1 MDTLQYHLDDFE
13 GPLDLLYM
21 LILKNKID
29 IHDIPIVTICDQYM
43 TYIEEAQQLDME
55 IASDFLVM
63 ASDLMLI
70 KSKMLLP
77 GRDEKDD
84 PRLELV
90 NRLKDLYPATKEAAK
105 QLRPLFQKYAGR
117 WEKEEDEILPEKE
130 MPLGLNTAL
139 LTEALRAMLARIN
152 ALQPEPE
159 LLISPL
165 ISTPIVSVE
174 EKIKE
179 IISQLET
186 SGAATLFT
194 LLKQSETKADLLAR
208 FMGIL
213 ELIKIGQVLICQ
225 SIFDLSPAPF
235 HEESEDID
243 ACMRDKSDATE
254 GLTLTLTLNPDYDPT
269 QDKFVSEFEKDT
281 PETFSAE
288 QDEKE
293 EQPEN
298 GNEYDGNE

>member
-1 MDTLQYHLDDFE
+1 MDTLQYHLNDFD
-13 GPLDLLYM
+13 GPLDLLLT
-21 LILKNKID
+21 LISKNKID
-29 IHDIPIVTICDQYM
+29 IHDIPIVTICNQYM
-43 TYIEEAQQLDME
+43 AYIEEAQQLDME
-55 IASDFLVM
+55 IASDFLIM
-63 ASDLMLI
+63 ASELMLI

-84 PRLELV
+84 PRKELV
-90 NRLKDLYPATKEAAK
+90 NRLELYIATKTAAE

-139 LTEALRAMLARIN
+139 LTEAMRAMLARIN

-179 IISQLET
+179 IVSHLET
-186 SGAATLFT
+186 CGAATLFT
-194 LLKQSETKADLLAR
+194 LLKPSETKADLLAR

-213 ELIKIGQVLICQ
+213 ELIKIGRVLICQ

-243 ACMRDKSDATE
+243 ACMRDKSDATA
-254 GLTLTLTLNPDYDPT
+254 GLNLTLTLNPDYDPT

-293 EQPEN
+293 EQPDN
-298 GNEYDGNE
+298 GNEYHGNE